1 MSEQKCETYEKGS
14 DTTCYR
20 EVTQPSTDV
29 VRDCLI
35 SRFGVDGSS
44 PVWPLHTYI
53 HTQKLKTNKN
63 MDPHLGMQVMARI
76 TGLAGTFL
84 GNSRRSEWF
93 TSVVVGLW
101 TNAWP

>member
-35 SRFGVDGSS
+35 SRFGVDG
-44 PVWPLHTYI
+44 I